1 LKFIRNFEFEIHNSE
16 PYIHNSFLPAGI
28 IQNKMV
34 FDIKT
39 PAYEG
44 PLDLL
49 VSLIEK
55 REIFISDISIS
66 QVTDD
71 YIEYINNL
79 EEKNIDNM
87 SDFILIASTL
97 VLIKSKSLLPTLSL
111 SLEEEE
117 DVADLETRIDIYKII
132 RECAEEVRN
141 LIEKGASYERG
152 EISKK
157 DIVFAPSGDI
167 NIENIFASIKDTVNK
182 IPVEEKKLPE
192 VSVKKVASLKDT
204 IESLRKR
211 IQQNIQTNFK
221 EFSGKD
227 KNERVH
233 VVIHFLALLEL
244 IKQEMVKAHQ
254 ETDFGDILIE
264 SDTLTTPKY
273 GN

>member
-1 LKFIRNFEFEIHNSE
+1 
-16 PYIHNSFLPAGI
+16 
-28 IQNKMV
+28 MV
-34 FDIKT
+34 FDIST

-55 REIFISDISIS
+55 REIFINDISLS

-97 VLIKSKSLLPTLSL
+97 VLIKSKSLLPSLSL
-111 SLEEEE
+111 SLEEED
-117 DVADLETRIDIYKII
+117 DVADLEKRIDVYKII
-132 RECAEEVRN
+132 RECADEVRN
-141 LIEKGASYERG
+141 LIDKGASYERG
-152 EISKK
+152 DISRK
-157 DIVFAPSGDI
+157 DIVFAPSGDV
-167 NIENIFASIKDTVNK
+167 NIESVFASIKEAVNK
-182 IPVEEKKLPE
+182 IPVEEKKLQE
-192 VSVKKVASLKDT
+192 ISVKKVASLKDT
-204 IESLRKR
+204 IESLKIR

-227 KNERVH
+227 KSERVH

-244 IKQEMVKAHQ
+244 IKQEIVKVHQ
-254 ETDFGDILIE
+254 DSDFGDILIE
-264 SDTLTTPKY
+264 SDTLNTPRY
-273 GN
+273 GL